1 MFNYNLLFLT
11 IIVTIFIKYVT
22 SKNKSILIKT

>member
-22 SKNKSILIKT
+22 SKNKSILIKI